1 MTTWLKEFRS
11 KLLEIFVA
19 CFHKL
24 TQSVVFSCVIR
35 LSSPCQTKR
44 CDASQCGRQGR
55 RESMQ
60 G

>member
-11 KLLEIFVA
+11 KLPEILFA
-19 CFHKL
+19 CFHEL
-24 TQSVVFSCVIR
+24 TQSVVLSCVIR
-35 LSSPCQTKR
+35 LPSSCQIER